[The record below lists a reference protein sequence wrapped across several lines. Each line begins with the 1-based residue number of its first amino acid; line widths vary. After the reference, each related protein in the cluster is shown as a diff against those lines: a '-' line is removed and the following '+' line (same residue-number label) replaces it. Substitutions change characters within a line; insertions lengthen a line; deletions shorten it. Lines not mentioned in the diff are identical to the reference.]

1 MLGVNLNLNELI
13 HIDIIPSPSYFLC
26 LQMPKDL
33 EMLLKTTY
41 FGTIMMLVRIDTDN
55 TDTADTK

>member
-1 MLGVNLNLNELI
+1 
-13 HIDIIPSPSYFLC
+13 
-26 LQMPKDL
+26 MPKDL

-55 TDTADTK
+55 IDTADTVGIFIMTVAKQQSRSKTQYRLS